1 MYVARSYSVFVLIPK
16 CVCMYVMSMNKYV
29 KELFLPKSTSCL
41 GGKSRSARRYLRKS
55 SNVHQ

>member
-1 MYVARSYSVFVLIPK
+1 
-16 CVCMYVMSMNKYV
+16 MYVMSMNKYV